1 MAVKVLIKRKFKAGT
16 NKDASAMLIKS
27 RGIAITM
34 EGYISSE
41 TLSHHEDPDTI
52 LVLSMWQTKED
63 WENYKKSAERKENE
77 RHYARIM
84 DGVTDY
90 EVYKIGI

>member
-1 MAVKVLIKRKFKAGT
+1 MAVKILIKRKFKPGT
-16 NKDASAMLIKS
+16 MKDASAMLIKS
-27 RGIAITM
+27 RSIAI
-34 EGYISSE
+34 EKQGYISSE
-41 TLSHHEDPDTI
+41 TLVSHDDPDTI

-77 RHYARIM
+77 RHYAKIL

-90 EVYKIGI
+90 EVFKIGM